1 MPEESR
7 DEQSDQERELDALR
21 AEVERLRGLV
31 GPSEESYEKL
41 RLDVLA
47 ARDAAK
53 GAEAAL
59 GNAEGYARSLEAEVV
74 RLQRDHEWF
83 RAEVVARLRR
93 LKPTVSSTVARLSR
107 SQPR

>member
-1 MPEESR
+1 MPDRSSKE
-7 DEQSDQERELDALR
+7 DVDALR
-21 AEVERLRGLV
+21 AEVERLRRLV

-83 RAEVVARLRR
+83 RSEVIARLRR
-93 LKPTVSSTVARLSR
+93 LRPTLSSSISRLSR
-107 SQPR
+107 PDR